1 MRISWT
7 CPYCNSLCTLGND
20 DVREFDSHGYVND
33 EVGCYRTCVRLVVCP
48 NPECRQHSI
57 SLTIH
62 KADEDGSFSTD
73 PIRSWQLLPESLARQ
88 FPDYIPGQ
96 ILSDYREACLIRD
109 RSPKASATLSR
120 RCLQGMIRDFWDI
133 RKNRLKDE
141 VDALQGKVTA
151 RDWEAIDGLRS
162 VGNIG
167 AHMEAD
173 VDTIIEVEPD
183 EAALLISLIET
194 LLADW
199 YVVRHEREQ
208 RMAAVAKLAEE
219 KKAKRAEANKPE
231 S

>member
-1 MRISWT
+1 
-7 CPYCNSLCTLGND
+7 
-20 DVREFDSHGYVND
+20 
-33 EVGCYRTCVRLVVCP
+33 
-48 NPECRQHSI
+48 
-57 SLTIH
+57 
-62 KADEDGSFSTD
+62 
-73 PIRSWQLLPESLARQ
+73 
-88 FPDYIPGQ
+88 
-96 ILSDYREACLIRD
+96 
-109 RSPKASATLSR
+109 
-120 RCLQGMIRDFWDI
+120 MIRDFWDI